1 MKKKLSAKHFLLV
14 LGTVLVA
21 TIAMVIARP
30 TSVQAKATEATLI
43 PGTYTVGDE
52 LKSGRYTVSSTS
64 GTGNFFNQ
72 PKKSNGQ
79 DVNEILGSDESATTS
94 AVTATFKK
102 GDQVEIS
109 GMASAHFVPVTS
121 RNKKNTTSLGTG
133 YWTVGKDIKKGKY
146 TVSPAAGTSGNF
158 FVSPKNPF
166 GTDVNEILGS
176 DSSAGQVPKVNVNLK
191 KGDTITVK
199 GMPSV
204 SFAKR

>member
-1 MKKKLSAKHFLLV
+1 MKKKLSVQHFLLA

-21 TIAMVIARP
+21 VIAIFITPP
-30 TSVQAKATEATLI
+30 TLAQAKAAEATLI
-43 PGTYTVGDE
+43 PGTYAVGEE
-52 LKSGRYTVSSTS
+52 LKPGRYTVSSTS
-64 GTGNFFNQ
+64 GTGNFLNQ

-109 GMASAHFVPVTS
+109 GMTSAHFVPVTS
-121 RNKKNTTSLGTG
+121 RNKKNTSSLGTG

-158 FVSPKNPF
+158 FVQPKNLF
-166 GTDVNEILGS
+166 GTDINEVLGS

-191 KGDTITVK
+191 NGDTVIIG

-204 SFAKR
+204 SFTKR

>member
-1 MKKKLSAKHFLLV
+1 MKNKLSVQHFLLV

-21 TIAMVIARP
+21 VIAIFITP
-30 TSVQAKATEATLI
+30 ATLAQAKAAETTLI
-43 PGTYTVGDE
+43 PGTYTVGGE

-64 GTGNFFNQ
+64 GTGNFLNQ

-79 DVNEILGSDESATTS
+79 DVNEILGSDEYATAS

-109 GMASAHFVPVTS
+109 GMTSAHFVPVTS
-121 RNKKNTTSLGTG
+121 RNKKNTSSLGTG

-158 FVSPKNPF
+158 FVQPKSLF
-166 GTDVNEILGS
+166 GTEINEVLGS

-191 KGDTITVK
+191 KGDTVIIR

-204 SFAKR
+204 SFTKR